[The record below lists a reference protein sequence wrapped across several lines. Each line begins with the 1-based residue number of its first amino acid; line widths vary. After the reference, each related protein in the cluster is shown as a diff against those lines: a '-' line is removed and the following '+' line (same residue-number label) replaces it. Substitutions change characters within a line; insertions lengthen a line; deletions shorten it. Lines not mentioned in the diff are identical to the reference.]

1 MRPFRASICR
11 TGGQS
16 SNGMDIIHDV
26 IILDLAIMISGYRD
40 MLVESILSIK
50 LSSSGIVFI
59 WTQGTNYK
67 V

>member
-1 MRPFRASICR
+1 
-11 TGGQS
+11 
-16 SNGMDIIHDV
+16 MDIIHDV

-40 MLVESILSIK
+40 MLVESISSIK